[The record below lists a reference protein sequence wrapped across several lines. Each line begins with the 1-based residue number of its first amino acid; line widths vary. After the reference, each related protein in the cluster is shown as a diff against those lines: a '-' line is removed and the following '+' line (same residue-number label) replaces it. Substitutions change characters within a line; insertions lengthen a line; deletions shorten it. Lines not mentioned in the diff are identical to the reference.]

1 MTVWSRPTASVPGGA
16 AGAVLAIALPMAF
29 LSAGAVSAEEA
40 CRGPEGQETTK
51 TWAIAEFGTP
61 LYDESMPHWP
71 YVNPD
76 APKGGRVTLGA
87 FGSFDSLNPIILKGD
102 WPRSIGLISDSLMVG
117 SGDEL
122 ASAYGLIAESV
133 EYPEDI
139 SWAVF
144 TLRPEARFHDGH
156 PITADDFVFG
166 FEAVQEHGRPFLKSF
181 YEPIGSVEALGEH
194 CLKVTFK
201 TRNSMKPLMFAAGL
215 SPLPRHYW
223 EARDISKTTLE
234 PTLGSG
240 AYRIKDV
247 DAGRSITY
255 ERVPDY
261 WAKDLNVSI
270 GLDNFDRI
278 RYDYYRDR
286 TVEFEAFKAG
296 NIDFFQENSSKRW
309 ATGYDLPAI
318 KDGRLV
324 KTTLPDNVPQGVQAF
339 FFNLRRPK
347 FQDIRVREAISLLYD
362 FESIQKAFLY
372 GYRTR
377 TESYFPNSDFGAQ
390 GAPTEA
396 ELAFLEPYRDQLD
409 PRILTE
415 AFAPPV
421 SDASGRIRQRM
432 RDAVALLK
440 EAGWSL
446 KDGRMINDRTGEQ
459 MRIEFL
465 LASPILENMTAAFV
479 QNLKRIGI
487 SARIRIVDSSQ
498 YQRLID
504 EFDFDITTVRLN
516 FFPPPGPELRSYYGS
531 AAADV
536 KGSANMAGIKNPVAD
551 ALIEE
556 IIAAESLETLKAASR
571 ALDRVL
577 LWNHYVIPQYH
588 SDEHWIVYWDKF
600 DHPERMPKYATGF
613 PSTWWIDP
621 QRAAALASH

>member
-1 MTVWSRPTASVPGGA
+1 MTLPSRPTLLALAAAAAALLGA
-16 AGAVLAIALPMAF
+16 TAAT
-29 LSAGAVSAEEA
+29 AEEA

-76 APKGGRVTLGA
+76 APRGGKVTLGA
-87 FGSFDSLNPIILKGD
+87 FGTFDSLNPIILKGD
-102 WPRSIGLISDSLMVG
+102 WPRSIGLISDSLMTG

-122 ASAYGLIAESV
+122 SSAYGLIAKSV
-133 EYPEDI
+133 EYPKDI

-144 TLRPEARFHDGH
+144 TLRPEARFQDGV
-156 PITADDFVFG
+156 PITADDFVFE

-181 YEPIGSVEALGEH
+181 YEPIESVVALGEH

-201 TRNSMKPLMFAAGL
+201 TRNSMKPLMFAAGF

-223 EARDISKTTLE
+223 KDRDISKTTLE

-240 AYRIKDV
+240 AYRIESV

-270 GLDNFDRI
+270 GLDNFDEI
-278 RYDYYRDR
+278 RYDYYRDA

-296 NIDFFQENSSKRW
+296 NIDFFEENSSKRW
-309 ATGYDLPAI
+309 ATSYDLPAI
-318 KDGRLV
+318 ADGRMI
-324 KTTLPDNVPQGVQAF
+324 KTTFPDNVPQGVQAY
-339 FFNLRRPK
+339 FFNLRRPM
-347 FQDIRVREAISLLYD
+347 FQDIHVREAISLLFD

-372 GYRTR
+372 GFRTR
-377 TESYFPNSDFGAQ
+377 TKSFFPNSDFGAD
-390 GAPTEA
+390 GPPTAA
-396 ELAFLEPYRDQLD
+396 ELAYLEPFRDQLD

-415 AFAPPV
+415 AFEPPV

-432 RDAVALLK
+432 RDAVALFK

-446 KDGRMINDRTGEQ
+446 VNGRMINDATGRQ
-459 MRIEFL
+459 MQIEFL
-465 LASPILENMTAAFV
+465 LASPTLEGMTNAFA
-479 QNLKRIGI
+479 QNLDRIGVA
-487 SARIRIVDSSQ
+487 ARIRIVDTSQ
-498 YQRLID
+498 YQRLLD
-504 EFDFDITTVRLN
+504 EFDYDITTVRLN

-536 KGSANMAGIKNPVAD
+536 TGSANMVGIKNPVVD
-551 ALIEE
+551 ALIEK
-556 IIAAESLETLKAASR
+556 IISAETLDDLKAASR

-577 LWNHYVIPQYH
+577 LWNHYVIPQYY
-588 SDEHWIVYWDKF
+588 SNENWVAYWNKF
-600 DHPERMPKYATGF
+600 DHPERLPKYSVGF
-613 PSTWWIDP
+613 PSTWWLDKAK
-621 QRAAALASH
+621 AAALAAK